1 MKNLYIEATRT
12 SPEIRFDC
20 ENHLLEIKGES
31 FPEDTAEFYTPVL
44 SWIEEYLNFIEKQ
57 KVIVNMELIYFNS
70 STSKIFMDLF
80 DLLDESVKNG
90 RHISLNWIYDEEN
103 ENALLAGE
111 EFKEDIE
118 SLEFNLI
125 QKDPQE

>member
-1 MKNLYIEATRT
+1 MENLYIAATRT

-20 ENHLLEIKGES
+20 EKHLLEIKGES

-44 SWIEEYLNFIEKQ
+44 SWVEDYLNFIEEQ
-57 KVIVNMELIYFNS
+57 KAVVNMELIYFNS
-70 STSKIFMDLF
+70 STSKIFMDLL
-80 DLLDESVKNG
+80 DLLDEAAKNG
-90 RHISLNWIYDEEN
+90 KHISLNWIYDYEN
-103 ENALLAGE
+103 ENAFLAGG
-111 EFKEDIE
+111 EFQEDIE